1 MMLVML
7 VPVAASG
14 AFGSILSNLSG
25 DSDTSAHKRT
35 TINLAIVQLV
45 LTVVPA
51 AIVALGAS
59 WVSLIFGPGF
69 VTASPVVLVTMALAP
84 IFVLRHL
91 YWQATIS
98 RGHAWTSFMLSAVC
112 ATVAAGLTWGWQAGG
127 AISLARAMLVA
138 QGATLLINV
147 LILEWFWV
155 RHPAQGHSVPRRGGE
170 VLPTSMTVPAS
181 E

>member
-1 MMLVML
+1 MLHKMYDVCHA

-14 AFGSILSNLSG
+14 AFGSILANLNC

-98 RGHAWTSFMLSAVC
+98 RGHAWTSFMLSVVW
-112 ATVAAGLTWGWQAGG
+112 ATVAAGLTWSWKAGG
-127 AISLARAMLVA
+127 AISLAKAMLAAHGV
-138 QGATLLINV
+138 TLLMNV
-147 LILEWFWV
+147 LMLEWFW
-155 RHPAQGHSVPRRGGE
+155 RRG
-170 VLPTSMTVPAS
+170 TAA
-181 E
+181 

>member
-1 MMLVML
+1 
-7 VPVAASG
+7 
-14 AFGSILSNLSG
+14 
-25 DSDTSAHKRT
+25 
-35 TINLAIVQLV
+35 VQLV

-91 YWQATIS
+91 CWQATIS
-98 RGHAWTSFMLSAVC
+98 RGHAWTSFMVSAVW

-138 QGATLLINV
+138 QGVTLLINV
-147 LILEWFWV
+147 LILEWFR
-155 RHPAQGHSVPRRGGE
+155 RHGAAACSGSSRVGAEGLGP
-170 VLPTSMTVPAS
+170 
-181 E
+181 